1 MMRSL
6 AIIGGGASGLCAAI
20 EAARDGATVTV
31 FERMPKAGKKL
42 LATGNGRCNYANC
55 DLSPSHY
62 SGDAAFLRAVLTSG
76 YADTEG
82 FFRSLGVLPA
92 YEDGRIYPRSYQAA
106 SVRDALLAALT
117 ESGATLMTDCP
128 ISAISKND
136 TGFILTTANSERL
149 SFDAVILAGGG
160 KAASVHGSD
169 GSCYTL
175 LQSLGHTV
183 TPLSPGLVG
192 LTASD
197 KTLHLLKGT
206 RVTAHATLLDGNKV
220 LGAEAGEIQFT
231 DKGVSGIPVLNLSNL
246 CVGNEQLTLSLNL
259 CHDIS
264 EAELKS
270 HIASFIQQHPN
281 AQTEL
286 LLSGLV
292 PAKVAYAV
300 MAKANIPPET
310 LLSELGAAVATLCAT
325 LTDFRLTITGTRGFD
340 DAQITCGGADT
351 AEFDPQTL
359 MSRKQPGLFACGE
372 LLNLHGDCGGY
383 NLHLAWTTG
392 RIAGASAALYL
403 KN

>member
-1 MMRSL
+1 MRSL

-20 EAARDGATVTV
+20 EAAHSGAKVTV
-31 FERMPKAGKKL
+31 LEQMPKAAKKL

-55 DLSPSHY
+55 DLSPVHY
-62 SGDAAFLRAVLTSG
+62 SGDSAFLRAVLTSP

-106 SVRDALLAALT
+106 SVRDALLAAVS
-117 ESGATLMTDCP
+117 ESGVTLKTDTK
-128 ISAISKND
+128 ITNITKNEN
-136 TGFILTTANSERL
+136 GFTVTTANAEQFT
-149 SFDAVILAGGG
+149 FDAVILAGGG
-160 KAASVHGSD
+160 KAAPVHGSD
-169 GSCYTL
+169 GSCYAL
-175 LQSLGHTV
+175 LQTLGHSV

-192 LTASD
+192 LTVSD

-206 RVTAHATLLDGNKV
+206 RVTAHATLFDGNKA

-231 DKGVSGIPVLNLSNL
+231 DKGVSGIPVLNLSHL
-246 CVGNEQLTLSLNL
+246 CAGKDHLTLSLNL
-259 CHDIS
+259 CHDLS
-264 EAELKS
+264 EEELKS
-270 HIASFIQQHPN
+270 HISSFIQQHPN
-281 AQTEL
+281 AQTERML
-286 LLSGLV
+286 GGLV

-300 MAKANIPPET
+300 MVKANIPPET
-310 LLSELGAAVATLCAT
+310 LLSKLGAASVATLCAT
-325 LTDFRLTITGTRGFD
+325 LTDFRLGVIGTRGFD

-392 RIAGASAALYL
+392 RIAGASAANYL
-403 KN
+403 KS